1 MNKHFLT
8 ILTAVS
14 AAVLLTGCG
23 TGKTAKNGTYI
34 SVNGIRNLAAE
45 YRTDPDAAL
54 EAVLAEEIDSEATVA
69 LNQDNSFSVTRYL
82 SSNQA
87 VTWNGTYS
95 TDQSALKFSYTGAE
109 VTGNADPA
117 RFTDRIASLNEA
129 GEYPDTVAPRIYMAD
144 VAKTCS
150 GLPIGIL
157 RGTEAEAPSDAELHG
172 DFLCVPMY
180 GLTTDGTYQS
190 GKDFALNYVPADT
203 LRDDRYS
210 RAYYN
215 DTEMTYSQQ
224 LNTEKLD
231 IELRIL
237 ANRYGIE
244 NSENM
249 QFRLTFSGG
258 KWTMTGADGSPFSHG
273 AYAESKQ
280 HPGFIS
286 MYEEPDDP
294 GAKSV
299 LDNLYPLF
307 LYIDSSTGRICYPG
321 FVRKP

>member
-8 ILTAVS
+8 ILTAAS
-14 AAVLLTGCG
+14 AAALLTGCG
-23 TGKTAKNGTYI
+23 TGSTAKDGTYI

-45 YRTDPDAAL
+45 FRSDPDAAL
-54 EAVLAEEIDSEATVA
+54 NAVLAEEIDSDATIA
-69 LNQDNSFSVTRYL
+69 LNQDNSFSVTRHL
-82 SSNQA
+82 SANQT

-95 TDQSALKFSYTGAE
+95 TEQSALKFSYTGAK
-109 VTGNADPA
+109 VSGNADPK

-129 GEYPDTVAPRIYMAD
+129 GGYPDTVAPRIYMAD
-144 VAKTCS
+144 AARVYSK
-150 GLPIGIL
+150 LPLGIL
-157 RGTEAEAPSDAELHG
+157 RNTDTEAPSDTELHG
-172 DFLCVPMY
+172 DFLCIPMY
-180 GLTTDGTYQS
+180 GLTVEGKYET

-203 LRDDRYS
+203 LRNDKYS
-210 RAYYN
+210 RAYYI
-215 DTEMTYSQQ
+215 DTEKTYSQQ
-224 LNTEKLD
+224 LDTEKLD

-249 QFRLTFSGG
+249 QFRLQFTGG
-258 KWTMTGADGSPFSHG
+258 KWEMTGSDGSPFSHG
-273 AYAESKQ
+273 AYTESKQ

-294 GAKSV
+294 SAKNV

-321 FVRKP
+321 FVKKP